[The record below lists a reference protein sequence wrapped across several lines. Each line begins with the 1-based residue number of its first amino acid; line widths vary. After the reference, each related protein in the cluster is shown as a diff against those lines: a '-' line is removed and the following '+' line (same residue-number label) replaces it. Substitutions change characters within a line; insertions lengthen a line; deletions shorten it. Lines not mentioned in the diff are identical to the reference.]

1 MKLTNPVGIAGEKA
15 AVEHLKKQGYVIRET
30 NYWQKWGEIDIVAEK
45 RGVIHFVEV
54 KTVTH
59 HLEARLPSDGDYW
72 QPEDN
77 IHPWKL
83 QRLGRTIETYLLAK
97 KVGDEAEW
105 QLDAISVYLD
115 PEMRLLKI
123 DVLED
128 IF

>member
-30 NYWQKWGEIDIVAEK
+30 NYWQKWGEIDIITEK
-45 RGVIHFVEV
+45 QGVIHFVEV
-54 KTVTH
+54 KTVTRK
-59 HLEARLPSDGDYW
+59 AASDDFW

-115 PEMRLLKI
+115 PELRLIKI

-128 IF
+128 IFL